1 MAENQK
7 NGIFVPKKQ
16 VRIDLLKEM
25 TDKVRKDIM
34 DLTAVYND
42 EAVLL
47 SREQLY
53 KKNMGIA
60 DWCIDW

>member
-60 DWCIDW
+60 D